1 MAGLNPVLAVGKS
14 AMPKTIDEWAAENGY
29 EKNQWGNYPNAVV
42 GAYKDYTKNLK
53 TGDLPKSP
61 DAITNTVDK
70 QAAEIRAKAEEEKKR
85 KEEEYARLLEANKHN
100 SYGTRMLE
108 QEESKNKMREADS
121 MLKDAGSDEAVKDL
135 TEQKQ
140 EAFDEHTKPVY
151 AGETDEVMNK
161 VMAGEAPGKPGSL
174 ARAEAAKAT
183 EENNA
188 STEGN
193 GNAPNLEMP
202 KQNFEA
208 TPINRYQPKSIMR
221 AYYDGDFGE
230 VGSDAAKGTRNY
242 LLADAFGSFAR
253 NLGKSAGNVGAQY
266 TGGSID
272 NSTDQSV
279 WSKTQNKMADPE
291 WRAQQEARERDNV
304 TRTFNNNMLK
314 MRGDMAG
321 QMQKFINNAPN
332 DTVRIAYMDIANKML
347 SGGSVNEKDLAV
359 TGAGELINFLK
370 GQVIQ

>member
-1 MAGLNPVLAVGKS
+1 
-14 AMPKTIDEWAAENGY
+14 
-29 EKNQWGNYPNAVV
+29 
-42 GAYKDYTKNLK
+42 
-53 TGDLPKSP
+53 
-61 DAITNTVDK
+61 
-70 QAAEIRAKAEEEKKR
+70 
-85 KEEEYARLLEANKHN
+85 
-100 SYGTRMLE
+100 
-108 QEESKNKMREADS
+108 
-121 MLKDAGSDEAVKDL
+121 
-135 TEQKQ
+135 
-140 EAFDEHTKPVY
+140 
-151 AGETDEVMNK
+151 
-161 VMAGEAPGKPGSL
+161 
-174 ARAEAAKAT
+174 
-183 EENNA
+183 
-188 STEGN
+188 
-193 GNAPNLEMP
+193 
-202 KQNFEA
+202 
-208 TPINRYQPKSIMR
+208 MR

-230 VGSDAAKGTRNY
+230 VGSDSAKGTRNY
-242 LLADAFGSFAR
+242 LLADAFGSFTR

>member
-1 MAGLNPVLAVGKS
+1 MAGLNPVLEVGK
-14 AMPKTIDEWAAENGY
+14 Y
-29 EKNQWGNYPNAVV
+29 V
-42 GAYKDYTKNLK
+42 L
-53 TGDLPKSP
+53 
-61 DAITNTVDK
+61 DK
-70 QAAEIRAKAEEEKKR
+70 QAEEAKDRAEEEKKR
-85 KEEEYARLLEANKHN
+85 KEEEYARLLEANKN
-100 SYGTRMLE
+100 NYYGTKVLE
-108 QEESKNKMREADS
+108 EEESKNKAREANE
-121 MLKDAGSDEAVKDL
+121 MLKDAGSDEAVADL
-135 TEQKQ
+135 TEQRQ
-140 EAFDEHTKPVY
+140 AALDEHTKPVY
-151 AGETDEVMNK
+151 AGETDEVMEK

-174 ARAEAAKAT
+174 ARAE
-183 EENNA
+183 
-188 STEGN
+188 TEGEEKN
-193 GNAPNLEMP
+193 DAPNLEMS

-208 TPINRYQPKSIMR
+208 TPINKYQPKSIMQ

-253 NLGKSAGNVGAQY
+253 NLGKSVGNVGAQY

-370 GQVIQ
+370 GQIIH

>member
-1 MAGLNPVLAVGKS
+1 MANPVLAVGK
-14 AMPKTIDEWAAENGY
+14 AA
-29 EKNQWGNYPNAVV
+29 
-42 GAYKDYTKNLK
+42 L
-53 TGDLPKSP
+53 
-61 DAITNTVDK
+61 DK
-70 QAAEIRAKAEEEKKR
+70 QAEETKAKAEEKKKR
-85 KEEEYARLLEANKHN
+85 EEEEYARLLEANKNN
-100 SYGTRMLE
+100 SYGTKRLE
-108 QEESKNKMREADS
+108 QHESLEKAKEANK
-121 MLKDAGSDEAVKDL
+121 MLKDAGSDEAVADL
-135 TEQKQ
+135 TEQRQ
-140 EAFDEHTKPVY
+140 AALDEHTKPTY

-174 ARAEAAKAT
+174 AREEKTNEAAEASA
-183 EENNA
+183 
-188 STEGN
+188 G
-193 GNAPNLEMP
+193 APDIEIS

-208 TPINRYQPKSIMR
+208 TPINKYQPKSIMQ

-230 VGSDAAKGTRNY
+230 VGSDEAKGTRNY
-242 LLADAFGSFAR
+242 LLADTFGSFAR
-253 NLGKSAGNVGAQY
+253 NLGRNVGNVGAQY

-279 WSKTQNKMADPE
+279 WAKTQDKMADPE
-291 WRAQQEARERDNV
+291 WRAQQEARERENV

-347 SGGSVNEKDLAV
+347 SGGQVNEKDLAV

-370 GQVIQ
+370 KGSQ

>member
-1 MAGLNPVLAVGKS
+1 MAGVINPVTIGKF
-14 AMPKTIDEWAAENGY
+14 A
-29 EKNQWGNYPNAVV
+29 
-42 GAYKDYTKNLK
+42 
-53 TGDLPKSP
+53 
-61 DAITNTVDK
+61 VDK
-70 QAAEIRAKAEEEKKR
+70 QAKEAKAKAEEEKKR

-108 QEESKNKMREADS
+108 QRESLDKAREAS
-121 MLKDAGSDEAVKDL
+121 EMLKDAGSDEAVADI

-140 EAFDEHTKPVY
+140 EALDEHTKPVY

-174 ARAEAAKAT
+174 ARANAASKEGEST
-183 EENNA
+183 EEN
-188 STEGN
+188 S
-193 GNAPNLEMP
+193 APNIEVP
-202 KQNFEA
+202 KGNFEA
-208 TPINRYQPKSIMR
+208 TPINKYQPKSIMR

-230 VGSDAAKGTRNY
+230 VGSDSAKGTRNY

-332 DTVRIAYMDIANKML
+332 DTVRIAYMDIANRML

>member
-1 MAGLNPVLAVGKS
+1 MAGFNPVLAIGKS
-14 AMPKTIDEWAAENGY
+14 A
-29 EKNQWGNYPNAVV
+29 
-42 GAYKDYTKNLK
+42 
-53 TGDLPKSP
+53 
-61 DAITNTVDK
+61 VDK
-70 QAAEIRAKAEEEKKR
+70 QADEIKAKAEEKKR
-85 KEEEYARLLEANKHN
+85 KEEEERARLLEANKN
-100 SYGTRMLE
+100 NYYGTRMLE
-108 QEESKNKMREADS
+108 QEESKNKAREANE
-121 MLKDAGSDEAVKDL
+121 MLKDAGSDEAVADL
-135 TEQKQ
+135 TEQRQ
-140 EAFDEHTKPVY
+140 AALDEHTKPVY

-161 VMAGEAPGKPGSL
+161 VMAGEAPGKPGSA
-174 ARAEAAKAT
+174 AR
-183 EENNA
+183 EERESA
-188 STEGN
+188 DDS
-193 GNAPNLEMP
+193 PNLEMP

-208 TPINRYQPKSIMR
+208 TPINKYQPKSIMR

-230 VGSDAAKGTRNY
+230 VGSDSAKGTRNY

>member
-1 MAGLNPVLAVGKS
+1 MAGLNPVLAIG
-14 AMPKTIDEWAAENGY
+14 EWAAENGY
-29 EKNQWGNYPNAVV
+29 EKNKWGNYPNSVV
-42 GAYKDYTKNLK
+42 AAYKDYTKNWANEHK
-53 TGDLPKSP
+53 MDDLSQVGLTIGQN
-61 DAITNTVDK
+61 ALDK
-70 QAAEIRAKAEEEKKR
+70 QAEEIKAKAEEEKKR

-100 SYGTRMLE
+100 SYGTKLLE
-108 QEESKNKMREADS
+108 QEESKNKAREANE
-121 MLKDAGSDEAVKDL
+121 MLKDAGSDEAVADL
-135 TEQKQ
+135 TEQRQ
-140 EAFDEHTKPVY
+140 AALDEHTKPVY

-174 ARAEAAKAT
+174 ARANAAEA
-183 EENNA
+183 ESNA

-208 TPINRYQPKSIMR
+208 TPVNKYQPKSIMR

>member
-1 MAGLNPVLAVGKS
+1 MAGLNPVLAIGK
-14 AMPKTIDEWAAENGY
+14 
-29 EKNQWGNYPNAVV
+29 NA
-42 GAYKDYTKNLK
+42 L
-53 TGDLPKSP
+53 
-61 DAITNTVDK
+61 DK
-70 QAAEIRAKAEEEKKR
+70 QAEEIRAKAEEEKKR
-85 KEEEYARLLEANKHN
+85 KEEEYARLLEANKN
-100 SYGTRMLE
+100 NPYGTRMLE
-108 QEESKNKMREADS
+108 QRESLDKAREADS
-121 MLKDAGSDEAVKDL
+121 MLKDAGSDEAVADL

-151 AGETDEVMNK
+151 AGETDDVMNK
-161 VMAGEAPGKPGSL
+161 VMAGEAPGKPGSA
-174 ARAEAAKAT
+174 AREEAAKA
-183 EENNA
+183 A
-188 STEGN
+188 EGN
-193 GNAPNLEMP
+193 GNAPSIEMP

-208 TPINRYQPKSIMR
+208 TPVNKYQPKSIMR

-370 GQVIQ
+370 GQIIQ

>member
-1 MAGLNPVLAVGKS
+1 
-14 AMPKTIDEWAAENGY
+14 
-29 EKNQWGNYPNAVV
+29 
-42 GAYKDYTKNLK
+42 
-53 TGDLPKSP
+53 
-61 DAITNTVDK
+61 
-70 QAAEIRAKAEEEKKR
+70 
-85 KEEEYARLLEANKHN
+85 
-100 SYGTRMLE
+100 
-108 QEESKNKMREADS
+108 
-121 MLKDAGSDEAVKDL
+121 
-135 TEQKQ
+135 
-140 EAFDEHTKPVY
+140 
-151 AGETDEVMNK
+151 
-161 VMAGEAPGKPGSL
+161 
-174 ARAEAAKAT
+174 
-183 EENNA
+183 
-188 STEGN
+188 
-193 GNAPNLEMP
+193 
-202 KQNFEA
+202 
-208 TPINRYQPKSIMR
+208 MR

>member
-1 MAGLNPVLAVGKS
+1 MAGLNPVLAVGEY
-14 AMPKTIDEWAAENGY
+14 ALN
-29 EKNQWGNYPNAVV
+29 
-42 GAYKDYTKNLK
+42 
-53 TGDLPKSP
+53 
-61 DAITNTVDK
+61 K
-70 QAAEIRAKAEEEKKR
+70 QAEEARAKAEEEKKR
-85 KEEEYARLLEANKHN
+85 KEEEYARLLEANKN
-100 SYGTRMLE
+100 NPYGTRMLE
-108 QEESKNKMREADS
+108 QRESLDKAREADS

-140 EAFDEHTKPVY
+140 EALDEHTKPVY

-174 ARAEAAKAT
+174 ARANAAAREEAAKA
-183 EENNA
+183 A
-188 STEGN
+188 EGN
-193 GNAPNLEMP
+193 RNAPSIEMP

-208 TPINRYQPKSIMR
+208 TPINKYQPKSIMR

-370 GQVIQ
+370 GQIIQ

>member
-1 MAGLNPVLAVGKS
+1 MAGLNDVLKIGEYA
-14 AMPKTIDEWAAENGY
+14 
-29 EKNQWGNYPNAVV
+29 
-42 GAYKDYTKNLK
+42 L
-53 TGDLPKSP
+53 
-61 DAITNTVDK
+61 DK
-70 QAAEIRAKAEEEKKR
+70 QAEETRAEAEEEKKR
-85 KEEEYARLLEANKHN
+85 KEEERARLLEANKN
-100 SYGTRMLE
+100 NYYGTRMLE
-108 QEESKNKMREADS
+108 QEESKNKAREANE
-121 MLKDAGSDEAVKDL
+121 MLKDAGSDEAVADL
-135 TEQKQ
+135 TEQRQ
-140 EAFDEHTKPVY
+140 AALDEHTKPVY

-161 VMAGEAPGKPGSL
+161 VMAGEAPGKPGSA
-174 ARAEAAKAT
+174 AREEAAKA
-183 EENNA
+183 A
-188 STEGN
+188 EGS
-193 GNAPNLEMP
+193 GNDSPNLEMP

-208 TPINRYQPKSIMR
+208 TPVNKYQPKSIMR

-230 VGSDAAKGTRNY
+230 VGSDSAKGTRNY